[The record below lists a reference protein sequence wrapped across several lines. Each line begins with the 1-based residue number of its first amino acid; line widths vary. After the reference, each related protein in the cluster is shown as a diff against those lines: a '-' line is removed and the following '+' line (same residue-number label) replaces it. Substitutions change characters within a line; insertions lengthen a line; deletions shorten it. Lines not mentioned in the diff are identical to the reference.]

1 MSTYRRP
8 SPRSRHRAGDAGHF
22 VRRRLA
28 SLLVVAGAVGG
39 VVATVLLVGVAVS
52 VEAAI
57 LVGAALFLLA
67 VAFATMLPAGVSE
80 ASRDVTSESSAEP

>member
-1 MSTYRRP
+1 M
-8 SPRSRHRAGDAGHF
+8 
-22 VRRRLA
+22 RRRLA